1 MGKQWLWV
9 ASFFFFLNSSW
20 LQWWWFLH
28 MCPGENKNIFIL
40 VILHLYYICT
50 TWSQICAPL
59 HSSKNYSPECL
70 FLQTFPFLHIST
82 KMALSDLLTCQA
94 CGHDAFF
101 CLLMKIGHL
110 FYVWIYGSSS
120 RNCTFIAFKWPS
132 VSWGRRPFTG
142 LGPDASGRVIKANTA
157 ASVIKLKAG

>member
-1 MGKQWLWV
+1 MATVVMILAYVPWWKQEYLY
-9 ASFFFFLNSSW
+9 SCYTTS
-20 LQWWWFLH
+20 
-28 MCPGENKNIFIL
+28 
-40 VILHLYYICT
+40 ILHLYYMVTDVC
-50 TWSQICAPL
+50 P
-59 HSSKNYSPECL
+59 SSVFKELLSTVLVLTDISISSHLYKNG
-70 FLQTFPFLHIST
+70 IIR
-82 KMALSDLLTCQA
+82 LTHLCQA

-132 VSWGRRPFTG
+132 VSWGRRPFTS